1 MAYHL
6 GKQTGS
12 EVLLLERNQ
21 LTSGTSWHAAGIVG
35 PLRSSKNLTELAR
48 YAITLFEKLEAETGQ
63 PTGYRETGGLWLA
76 QHPERMIELQRIA
89 GLGAMHGLNTQVLK
103 PEEIREKFALL
114 KTDDLAGA
122 LWVKQDGQINPVDL
136 CMAYAKGARMNGV
149 EIRENSGVV
158 GMTCKH
164 DRVSS
169 IELESGECIE
179 VDAVVNC
186 AGLWARE
193 IGLMAGVSIPMRAV
207 EHCYVVSEPVQDLLD
222 PCPIVRDLDNGVY
235 IKGDA
240 GKLVLGAFEN
250 NARLWDP
257 SSVDPKSSY
266 LMFEEDWEHAEPM
279 LKAGINRVP
288 KFAELGIAQFMNGPE
303 SFTPD
308 TRQIMGRAPALQNF
322 FIAAG
327 FNSIGIMSSA
337 GVGKVMAEWVRDTHS
352 PMDLWE
358 VDIMR
363 FTKADNDPSFL
374 DQRIPEAVHN
384 QFHMHWPFKQ
394 FRSGRDRKRSAWH
407 QILQDHGAVFGAPT
421 GWERPLWFA
430 TCEEEKHFH
439 YSHAA
444 QCWWSMARREAERLM
459 RAGAV
464 FELSPFSKFRISGTR
479 ACAALQVLCTNNIDR
494 PVGNVIYSLMLNAR
508 GGIETECTLTRIDDD
523 TFLVVTGAATRVKD
537 FYWMRERL
545 ANEIDIEDITDD
557 YVVLGVMG
565 PNAASL
571 LLQLTEDGFDPA
583 QFPYL
588 SSHKVPLGDDWI
600 RTNRVSYVGE
610 KGWELYIPVQAA
622 ERVIEKV
629 IQFMP
634 RFDMTFA
641 GHFCLDSCRLEKG
654 FVHWGHDIGP
664 DDDPLSA
671 DLMFA
676 VRTSD
681 SFDFIGKQ
689 ALVSLAKN
697 EVSHKRVLFEVEH
710 LAPLLLHDEPVYCG
724 GRLIGRTTSGGL
736 GFRTNK
742 ALSMAYIESA
752 KIAEHENFEIEVAG
766 VRLPATILS
775 EAPYDPAGN
784 KMREN

>member
-1 MAYHL
+1 
-6 GKQTGS
+6 
-12 EVLLLERNQ
+12 
-21 LTSGTSWHAAGIVG
+21 
-35 PLRSSKNLTELAR
+35 
-48 YAITLFEKLEAETGQ
+48 
-63 PTGYRETGGLWLA
+63 
-76 QHPERMIELQRIA
+76 
-89 GLGAMHGLNTQVLK
+89 
-103 PEEIREKFALL
+103 
-114 KTDDLAGA
+114 
-122 LWVKQDGQINPVDL
+122 
-136 CMAYAKGARMNGV
+136 
-149 EIRENSGVV
+149 
-158 GMTCKH
+158 
-164 DRVSS
+164 
-169 IELESGECIE
+169 
-179 VDAVVNC
+179 
-186 AGLWARE
+186 
-193 IGLMAGVSIPMRAV
+193 
-207 EHCYVVSEPVQDLLD
+207 
-222 PCPIVRDLDNGVY
+222 
-235 IKGDA
+235 
-240 GKLVLGAFEN
+240 
-250 NARLWDP
+250 
-257 SSVDPKSSY
+257 
-266 LMFEEDWEHAEPM
+266 
-279 LKAGINRVP
+279 
-288 KFAELGIAQFMNGPE
+288 
-303 SFTPD
+303 
-308 TRQIMGRAPALQNF
+308 
-322 FIAAG
+322 
-327 FNSIGIMSSA
+327 
-337 GVGKVMAEWVRDTHS
+337 
-352 PMDLWE
+352 
-358 VDIMR
+358 
-363 FTKADNDPSFL
+363 
-374 DQRIPEAVHN
+374 
-384 QFHMHWPFKQ
+384 
-394 FRSGRDRKRSAWH
+394 
-407 QILQDHGAVFGAPT
+407 
-421 GWERPLWFA
+421 
-430 TCEEEKHFH
+430 
-439 YSHAA
+439 
-444 QCWWSMARREAERLM
+444 MARREAERLM